1 METMSDEIEELRR
14 EIERLKRE
22 FEHLKREKELESEPP
37 GPKGPPGPPPPHKG
51 HRLHPPPHG
60 PPHKHRHVH
69 SPPPIIDL
77 GPLIDGLDEMMEG
90 IGEQIRVAVGCL
102 DGVGKEIRIRPFK
115 RKKGHR
121 SKSIQSLQS
130 IPPERIARVV
140 DPLGNVDRLRILD
153 YLRSGGKSFNEIE
166 QYIGKTG
173 SSLTHHL
180 TPLLEAGY
188 IIKGEVRGMYYITV
202 MGRLAY
208 KLAQWLTY
216 RLEKQEEL
224 TGVPSEEMES
234 EEEDV
239 DIEFSEEEEPE

>member
-1 METMSDEIEELRR
+1 MSDDIEELRR
-14 EIERLKRE
+14 EIEHLKRE
-22 FEHLKREKELESEPP
+22 FENLKREKEQGVEPP
-37 GPKGPPGPPPPHKG
+37 MPEGPPGPPPPQAG
-51 HRLHPPPHG
+51 PHPRPPQPG

-69 SPPPIIDL
+69 PPPPVIDL

-90 IGEQIRVAVGCL
+90 IGEQIRLAVGCL
-102 DGVGKEIRIRPFK
+102 DGVGKEIRIRPLK
-115 RKKGHR
+115 RMKGQRPR
-121 SKSIQSLQS
+121 SMKSIQA

-153 YLRSGGKSFNEIE
+153 YLRNGGKSFNELE

-224 TGVPSEEMES
+224 TGMPA
-234 EEEDV
+234 
-239 DIEFSEEEEPE
+239 EEEEPEEEDIDIEFSDEEESE